1 MSPSYNGNGK
11 RCRNRKGRLSE
22 SEIMSILVCYHFNTY
37 RNFKEYYQNCI
48 HGWLKHEFPATVS
61 YNHFVELIYSV
72 FFKMMLFMKIHS
84 FGKYTG
90 ITFLDSTM
98 VPVCYNVRRYFN
110 KVFAGLAR
118 NDKDTM
124 GCCHEFKLHLLCN
137 DSGEVL
143 TFCLTWANVDDKDS

>member
-1 MSPSYNGNGK
+1 
-11 RCRNRKGRLSE
+11 
-22 SEIMSILVCYHFNTY
+22 
-37 RNFKEYYQNCI
+37 
-48 HGWLKHEFPATVS
+48 
-61 YNHFVELIYSV
+61 
-72 FFKMMLFMKIHS
+72 MMLFMKIHS

>member
-22 SEIMSILVCYHFNTY
+22 SEFMTILVCYHFGTY

-48 HGWLKHEFPATVS
+48 HGWLKHEFPAAVS
-61 YNHFVELIYSV
+61 YNHFVELIYSG

-98 VPVCYNVRRYFN
+98 VPVCHNVRRYFN
-110 KVFAGLAR
+110 KIFAGLAW